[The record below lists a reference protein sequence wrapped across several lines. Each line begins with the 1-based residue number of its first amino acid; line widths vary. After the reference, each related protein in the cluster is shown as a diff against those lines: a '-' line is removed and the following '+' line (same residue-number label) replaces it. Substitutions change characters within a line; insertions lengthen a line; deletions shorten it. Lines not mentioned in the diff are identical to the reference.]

1 MKYIKISILISLVII
16 GIQVL
21 AKFNHY
27 SPTYTL
33 ILAPIYFTVLAVLI
47 IRALVKIVSDEN
59 QANF

>member
-21 AKFNHY
+21 AKFSHY

-33 ILAPIYFTVLAVLI
+33 ILAPIYFTALAVLI
-47 IRALVKIVSDEN
+47 IKQLIKIVN
-59 QANF
+59 GK